1 MLRKAKFWSV
11 YVLGIALVGLYWLGE
26 REQEGLDRIL
36 TSVDDWLGSHKP

>member
-11 YVLGIALVGLYWLGE
+11 YVLGIALAGLYWLGE
-26 REQEGLDRIL
+26 REQENLDRIL